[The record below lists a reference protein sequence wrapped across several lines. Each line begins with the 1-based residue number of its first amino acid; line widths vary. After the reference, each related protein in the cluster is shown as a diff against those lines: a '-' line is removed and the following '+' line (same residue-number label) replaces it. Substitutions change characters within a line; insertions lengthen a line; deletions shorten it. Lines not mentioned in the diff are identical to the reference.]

1 MDRQEKPQKD
11 DIVDALRESIKNL
24 ERRIGKTIP
33 VNDIIEELGGRFSI
47 TAIERAIEIL
57 KRQGDIFEPRTGFIK
72 RI

>member
-1 MDRQEKPQKD
+1 LDRQEKPQKD